1 MRENTTWK
9 TANEISA
16 RCCSMRRWWNELFRA
31 GGWPWTGMEP
41 DKEAGG
47 GGSFEQM
54 KENVSYGAGRKH
66 HLFFFF
72 FFNFF
77 FNFFNFFFPSS
88 LRSLLFHF
96 FLLSS
101 IHISSIFTYILT
113 SHRIALSPQC
123 CCLLEFFSLISA
135 IRWCLS
141 SSSLCVISF
150 FFFFPLFSFLFFF
163 FFLDHSILFL
173 PSFISTF
180 DFFSY
185 QQAHTPSSIRVSPRF
200 SLLILLYVSRLL
212 NQDAR
217 SRCLH
222 NNFPNKAEVVF
233 GIWNGVLW
241 YARGSRINCYGIYVI
256 LINV

>member
-16 RCCSMRRWWNELFRA
+16 WCCSMRRWWNELFRA

-72 FFNFF
+72 LQFLLQLLQLLLPEFSS
-77 FNFFNFFFPSS
+77 FPSFP
-88 LRSLLFHF
+88 LLLIVVYSYFLHFHLHLDLPPHCSF
-96 FLLSS
+96 S
-101 IHISSIFTYILT
+101 TM
-113 SHRIALSPQC
+113 
-123 CCLLEFFSLISA
+123 LLEFFSLISA

-150 FFFFPLFSFLFFF
+150 FFFFLSFHFFSSFF
-163 FFLDHSILFL
+163 SW
-173 PSFISTF
+173 SFDPFSSVFHFHFWLLLSTSTYTF
-180 DFFSY
+180 DS
-185 QQAHTPSSIRVSPRF
+185 RF
-200 SLLILLYVSRLL
+200 TSLLLVHPAVRITVIKSR
-212 NQDAR
+212 R
-217 SRCLH
+217 SLSM
-222 NNFPNKAEVVF
+222 FA
-233 GIWNGVLW
+233 
-241 YARGSRINCYGIYVI
+241 
-256 LINV
+256 

>member
-1 MRENTTWK
+1 
-9 TANEISA
+9 
-16 RCCSMRRWWNELFRA
+16 
-31 GGWPWTGMEP
+31 MEP

-72 FFNFF
+72 SSISSSTSSTS
-77 FNFFNFFFPSS
+77 SS
-88 LRSLLFHF
+88 LRFLLFH

-101 IHISSIFTYILT
+101 IHVSSIFSYILT

-123 CCLLEFFSLISA
+123 CCLLEFFSLISLSA

-180 DFFSY
+180 DFSY
-185 QQAHTPSSIRVSPRF
+185 QQARTPSIRASPRF

>member
-1 MRENTTWK
+1 MLE
-9 TANEISA
+9 
-16 RCCSMRRWWNELFRA
+16 
-31 GGWPWTGMEP
+31 
-41 DKEAGG
+41 
-47 GGSFEQM
+47 
-54 KENVSYGAGRKH
+54 
-66 HLFFFF
+66 
-72 FFNFF
+72 
-77 FNFFNFFFPSS
+77 
-88 LRSLLFHF
+88 
-96 FLLSS
+96 
-101 IHISSIFTYILT
+101 
-113 SHRIALSPQC
+113 
-123 CCLLEFFSLISA
+123 LEFFSLISLSA

-150 FFFFPLFSFLFFF
+150 FFFFLSFHFFSF
-163 FFLDHSILFL
+163 FFLILFL

-185 QQAHTPSSIRVSPRF
+185 QQARIPSIRASPRF

>member
-1 MRENTTWK
+1 
-9 TANEISA
+9 
-16 RCCSMRRWWNELFRA
+16 
-31 GGWPWTGMEP
+31 MEP

-72 FFNFF
+72 SSISSSTSSTS
-77 FNFFNFFFPSS
+77 SS
-88 LRSLLFHF
+88 LRFLLFHF

-163 FFLDHSILFL
+163 FLDHSILFL

-180 DFFSY
+180 DFSY
-185 QQAHTPSSIRVSPRF
+185 QQARTPSIRASPRF

>member
-1 MRENTTWK
+1 MTWK

-72 FFNFF
+72 LQFLLQLLQLLLPEFSS
-77 FNFFNFFFPSS
+77 FPSFP
-88 LRSLLFHF
+88 LLLIVVYSYFLHFHLHLDLPPHCSF
-96 FLLSS
+96 S
-101 IHISSIFTYILT
+101 TM
-113 SHRIALSPQC
+113 
-123 CCLLEFFSLISA
+123 LLEFFSLISLSA

-150 FFFFPLFSFLFFF
+150 FFFFLSFHFFFSFF
-163 FFLDHSILFL
+163 SW
-173 PSFISTF
+173 SFDPFSSVFHFHFWLLLLSTSTYTF
-180 DFFSY
+180 DS
-185 QQAHTPSSIRVSPRF
+185 RF
-200 SLLILLYVSRLL
+200 TSLLLAHPAVRIAVIKSR
-212 NQDAR
+212 R
-217 SRCLH
+217 SLSM
-222 NNFPNKAEVVF
+222 FA
-233 GIWNGVLW
+233 
-241 YARGSRINCYGIYVI
+241 
-256 LINV
+256 

>member
-72 FFNFF
+72 SSISSSTSSTS
-77 FNFFNFFFPSS
+77 SS
-88 LRSLLFHF
+88 LRFLLFHF

-150 FFFFPLFSFLFFF
+150 FFFFLSFHFFSSFF
-163 FFLDHSILFL
+163 SW
-173 PSFISTF
+173 SFDPFSSVFHFHFWLLLSTSTYTF
-180 DFFSY
+180 DS
-185 QQAHTPSSIRVSPRF
+185 RF
-200 SLLILLYVSRLL
+200 TSLLLAHPAVRITVIKSR
-212 NQDAR
+212 R
-217 SRCLH
+217 SLSM
-222 NNFPNKAEVVF
+222 FA
-233 GIWNGVLW
+233 
-241 YARGSRINCYGIYVI
+241 
-256 LINV
+256 

>member
-1 MRENTTWK
+1 MRMEEKWEK
-9 TANEISA
+9 TRRGKQRTRYPRDVA
-16 RCCSMRRWWNELFRA
+16 RYDVGEMSFLERVDGRERVWNRTKKPA
-31 GGWPWTGMEP
+31 GAE
-41 DKEAGG
+41 
-47 GGSFEQM
+47 
-54 KENVSYGAGRKH
+54 
-66 HLFFFF
+66 
-72 FFNFF
+72 
-77 FNFFNFFFPSS
+77 
-88 LRSLLFHF
+88 
-96 FLLSS
+96 
-101 IHISSIFTYILT
+101 
-113 SHRIALSPQC
+113 ALS
-123 CCLLEFFSLISA
+123 
-135 IRWCLS
+135 RWKKTS
-141 SSSLCVISF
+141 VTAPAASTTYSF
-150 FFFFPLFSFLFFF
+150 FFLQFLLQLLQLLLLFVPFFSTSSYCRLFIFPPFSPTSWPPTALLFLHNAVRVFLPYFCYSLVSFIFFSVRYFILLFFPLFSFLFFF

-180 DFFSY
+180 DFSY
-185 QQAHTPSSIRVSPRF
+185 QQARTPSIRASPRF

>member
-1 MRENTTWK
+1 
-9 TANEISA
+9 
-16 RCCSMRRWWNELFRA
+16 
-31 GGWPWTGMEP
+31 MEP

-72 FFNFF
+72 SSISSSTSST
-77 FNFFNFFFPSS
+77 SS
-88 LRSLLFHF
+88 LRFLLFHF

-150 FFFFPLFSFLFFF
+150 FFFFLSFHFFSSF
-163 FFLDHSILFL
+163 FFLIIR
-173 PSFISTF
+173 SF
-180 DFFSY
+180 FFRLSFPLLTSY
-185 QQAHTPSSIRVSPRF
+185 QQTRTPSSIRASPRF

>member
-1 MRENTTWK
+1 
-9 TANEISA
+9 
-16 RCCSMRRWWNELFRA
+16 MRRWWNELFR
-31 GGWPWTGMEP
+31 GWSWTGMEP

-150 FFFFPLFSFLFFF
+150 FFFFLSFHFFSSFF
-163 FFLDHSILFL
+163 SW
-173 PSFISTF
+173 SFDPFSSVFHFHFWLLLLSTSTYTF
-180 DFFSY
+180 DS
-185 QQAHTPSSIRVSPRF
+185 RF
-200 SLLILLYVSRLL
+200 TSLLLAHPAVRIAVIKSR
-212 NQDAR
+212 R
-217 SRCLH
+217 SLSM
-222 NNFPNKAEVVF
+222 FA
-233 GIWNGVLW
+233 
-241 YARGSRINCYGIYVI
+241 
-256 LINV
+256 

>member
-1 MRENTTWK
+1 
-9 TANEISA
+9 
-16 RCCSMRRWWNELFRA
+16 
-31 GGWPWTGMEP
+31 MEP

-113 SHRIALSPQC
+113 SHRIALSPHC

-150 FFFFPLFSFLFFF
+150 FFFFLSFHFFSSF
-163 FFLDHSILFL
+163 FFLIIR
-173 PSFISTF
+173 SF
-180 DFFSY
+180 FFRLSFPLLTSY
-185 QQAHTPSSIRVSPRF
+185 QQTRTPSSIRASPRF

-241 YARGSRINCYGIYVI
+241 YARGLRINCYGIYVI

>member
-1 MRENTTWK
+1 MAVNGYGTGQR
-9 TANEISA
+9 S
-16 RCCSMRRWWNELFRA
+16 RR
-31 GGWPWTGMEP
+31 
-41 DKEAGG
+41 
-47 GGSFEQM
+47 
-54 KENVSYGAGRKH
+54 GRK
-66 HLFFFF
+66 LWADERKRQLRRRPQAPLILFF

-77 FNFFNFFFPSS
+77 FNFFNFFFSSFPSFP
-88 LRSLLFHF
+88 LLIVVYSCFLH
-96 FLLSS
+96 FLLHLDLPPHCSFS
-101 IHISSIFTYILT
+101 TM
-113 SHRIALSPQC
+113 
-123 CCLLEFFSLISA
+123 LLPVRVFLPYFSFCYSLVSFIFFSVRYFIL
-135 IRWCLS
+135 L
-141 SSSLCVISF
+141 
-150 FFFFPLFSFLFFF
+150 FFPLFSFLFFF

-180 DFFSY
+180 DFSY
-185 QQAHTPSSIRVSPRF
+185 QQARTPSIRASPRF

>member
-72 FFNFF
+72 LQF
-77 FNFFNFFFPSS
+77 
-88 LRSLLFHF
+88 LLQLLQLLLLFVSF
-96 FLLSS
+96 FSTSS
-101 IHISSIFTYILT
+101 Y
-113 SHRIALSPQC
+113 
-123 CCLLEFFSLISA
+123 CCLFIFPPFSPTSWPPTALLFLNNAVRVFLPYFCYSLVSFIFFSVRYFIL
-135 IRWCLS
+135 L
-141 SSSLCVISF
+141 
-150 FFFFPLFSFLFFF
+150 FFPLFSFLFFF

-180 DFFSY
+180 DFSY
-185 QQAHTPSSIRVSPRF
+185 QQARTPSIRASPRF
-200 SLLILLYVSRLL
+200 SLFILLYVSRLL